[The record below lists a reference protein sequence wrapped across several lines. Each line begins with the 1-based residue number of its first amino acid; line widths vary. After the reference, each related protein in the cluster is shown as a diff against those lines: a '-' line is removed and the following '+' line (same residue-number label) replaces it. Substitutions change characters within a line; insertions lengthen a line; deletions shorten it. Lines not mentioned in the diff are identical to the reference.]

1 MTEPLVV
8 ALLGFGN
15 VGSSVWQLIE
25 ERSRRLGWAAGR
37 PIAVRRAL
45 VREPGKTRPVT
56 PPPGFLTTD
65 LDELL
70 DDPAV
75 EVVVELM
82 GGLEPA
88 GSYVRRALAAGK
100 SVVTANKELIAHHGP
115 ELLRLAREH
124 GAQLRFEASVGA
136 GIPIIRPIEEM
147 LVANR
152 ITRVTGILNGT
163 TNYIVSRMA
172 SAGATFREALA
183 EAQELGYAEPD
194 PSDDVEGRDTARK
207 LAILASYAFGSWV
220 SPEAVYTEGITALDP
235 VDLGYAAQLG
245 YAVRLVGTAIH
256 REAGIE
262 ARVHPALVPLDH
274 PLASVR
280 GAANAI
286 FVEGDPVGELMFYG
300 LGAGGYATAS
310 AILGDLVQVARGSRP
325 WRPEPRSGADALPVL
340 PADAIR
346 SAYYLRLEVA
356 DSPGTLAAL
365 AGAMAR
371 HAISLRQVLQMR
383 SQGERAEVVFVTH
396 PAREAEMRQAREDVE
411 ALPSVYRVASL
422 LRYHDGSQATLSPE
436 AGGLRHP

>member
-1 MTEPLVV
+1 
-8 ALLGFGN
+8 
-15 VGSSVWQLIE
+15 
-25 ERSRRLGWAAGR
+25 
-37 PIAVRRAL
+37 
-45 VREPGKTRPVT
+45 
-56 PPPGFLTTD
+56 
-65 LDELL
+65 
-70 DDPAV
+70 
-75 EVVVELM
+75 
-82 GGLEPA
+82 
-88 GSYVRRALAAGK
+88 
-100 SVVTANKELIAHHGP
+100 
-115 ELLRLAREH
+115 
-124 GAQLRFEASVGA
+124 
-136 GIPIIRPIEEM
+136 
-147 LVANR
+147 
-152 ITRVTGILNGT
+152 
-163 TNYIVSRMA
+163 
-172 SAGATFREALA
+172 
-183 EAQELGYAEPD
+183 
-194 PSDDVEGRDTARK
+194 
-207 LAILASYAFGSWV
+207 
-220 SPEAVYTEGITALDP
+220 
-235 VDLGYAAQLG
+235 
-245 YAVRLVGTAIH
+245 VGTAIH

-371 HAISLRQVLQMR
+371 HGISLRQVLQMR

-422 LRYHDGSQATLSPE
+422 LRYHDGSQATPSPE

>member
-1 MTEPLVV
+1 MAETLNV

-15 VGSSVWQLIE
+15 VGSSVWQLTE
-25 ERSRRLGWAAGR
+25 ERSRRLAWAAGR
-37 PIAVRRAL
+37 PIRIRRAL
-45 VREPGKTRPVT
+45 VRDPAKPRAVT
-56 PPPGFLTTD
+56 PPAGLLTAD
-65 LDELL
+65 PEEVL

-75 EVVVELM
+75 EAVVELM
-82 GGLEPA
+82 GGLDPA
-88 GSYVRRALAAGK
+88 GTYVRRALASGR
-100 SVVTANKELIAHHGP
+100 SVVTANKELIAEQGP

-163 TNYIVSRMA
+163 TNYIASRMA
-172 SAGATFREALA
+172 SAGATFRDALA

-220 SPEAVYTEGITALDP
+220 CPEAVYTEGITELDP

-245 YAVRLVGTAIH
+245 YAVRLVGTAVH

-262 ARVHPALVPLDH
+262 ARVHPALVPQDH

-310 AILGDLVQVARGSRP
+310 SILGDLVQVARGSRP
-325 WRPEPRSGADALPVL
+325 WRPEPRSGEQALPVL
-340 PADAIR
+340 PSESIE

-356 DSPGTLAAL
+356 DSPGTLAAM

-371 HAISLRQVLQMR
+371 HRISLRQVLQMR
-383 SQGERAEVVFVTH
+383 AEEGRAEVVFVTH
-396 PAREAEMRQAREDVE
+396 PAREAEMRQARRELE
-411 ALPSVYRVASL
+411 ELPSVHRVASL
-422 LRYHDGSQATLSPE
+422 LRFHDGA
-436 AGGLRHP
+436 R